1 MLGQL
6 DRRGGLIPPDVLLG
20 RLAPPSRPAAEF
32 AESGPIPYHGAVP
45 MPIIKDVL
53 AKSALN
59 PSKIHD
65 YCLNPYTGCEVN
77 CVYCYAALFM
87 RRYSG
92 HAEPWGGFVDVKVNA
107 PELLRR
113 QLPRARRGMVW
124 ISSVCDPYQPI
135 EKTRGLTRR
144 CLEELLQWQMPV
156 QIQTKSV
163 LALRDIDLFPLFRDI
178 SVGFTI
184 ATDSDETARLF
195 EPGASSVGDRVDAL
209 AELRGR
215 GVRTFAFAGPLL
227 PGDPERL
234 AGLLAG
240 RADRVLIDRLN
251 YAPAIKAF
259 YARHGL
265 GAFLKEEFFLVQR
278 DRLAA
283 ALRRR
288 GTEVEVVF

>member
-1 MLGQL
+1 
-6 DRRGGLIPPDVLLG
+6 
-20 RLAPPSRPAAEF
+20 
-32 AESGPIPYHGAVP
+32 
-45 MPIIKDVL
+45 MPIVKEIL

-59 PSKIHD
+59 PSKIHA

-113 QLPRARRGMVW
+113 QLPRARRGTVW
-124 ISSVCDPYQPI
+124 VSSVCDPYQPV
-135 EKTRGLTRR
+135 EKARGLTRR
-144 CLEELLQWQMPV
+144 CLEELLRRQMPV

-163 LALRDIDLFPLFRDI
+163 LALRDIDLFRRFRDL

-184 ATDSDETARLF
+184 ATDSDETGRLF
-195 EPGASSVGDRVDAL
+195 EPGASPVGERVEAL
-209 AELRGR
+209 AELRAG

-251 YAPAIKAF
+251 YVPAVRAF
-259 YARHGL
+259 YLRHGFE
-265 GAFLKEEFFLVQR
+265 AFLREEFFLLQR

-288 GTEVEVVF
+288 GTEVELVF

>member
-1 MLGQL
+1 
-6 DRRGGLIPPDVLLG
+6 
-20 RLAPPSRPAAEF
+20 
-32 AESGPIPYHGAVP
+32 

-92 HAEPWGGFVDVKVNA
+92 HAE
-107 PELLRR
+107 
-113 QLPRARRGMVW
+113 
-124 ISSVCDPYQPI
+124 PYQPI

>member
-1 MLGQL
+1 
-6 DRRGGLIPPDVLLG
+6 
-20 RLAPPSRPAAEF
+20 
-32 AESGPIPYHGAVP
+32 
-45 MPIIKDVL
+45 MPIIKEIL

-65 YCLNPYTGCEVN
+65 YCLNPYTGCEVR
-77 CVYCYAALFM
+77 CAYCYAALFM

-92 HAEPWGGFVDVKVNA
+92 HAEAWGDFVDVKVNA

-113 QLPRARRGMVW
+113 QLPRARRGTVW
-124 ISSVCDPYQPI
+124 VSSVCDPYQPV
-135 EKTRGLTRR
+135 ERRYGLTRR
-144 CLEELLQWQMPV
+144 CLEELLRWQMPV
-156 QIQTKSV
+156 EIQTKSA
-163 LALRDIDLFPLFRDI
+163 LALRDADLFVRFEDL

-195 EPGASSVGDRVDAL
+195 EPGASPVSERADAL

-234 AGLLAG
+234 AGLLA
-240 RADRVLIDRLN
+240 RAAGRVLIDRLN
-251 YAPAIKAF
+251 YAPSVKSF
-259 YARHGL
+259 YTAHGL
-265 GAFLKEEFFLVQR
+265 DAFLKEEYFLLQR

-288 GTEVEVVF
+288 GVEVEPIF

>member
-1 MLGQL
+1 MAIVKEIQ
-6 DRRGGLIPPDVLLG
+6 
-20 RLAPPSRPAAEF
+20 
-32 AESGPIPYHGAVP
+32 
-45 MPIIKDVL
+45 

-77 CVYCYAALFM
+77 CAYCYASLFM

-92 HAEPWGGFVDVKVNA
+92 HTEPWGAFVDVKVNA

-113 QLPRARRGMVW
+113 QLPRARRGTVW
-124 ISSVCDPYQPI
+124 VSSVCDPYQPV
-135 EKTRGLTRR
+135 ERTRGLTRL
-144 CLEELLQWQMPV
+144 CLEELLRWQMPV

-163 LALRDIDLFPLFRDI
+163 LALRDVDLFSRFKDL

-184 ATDSDETARLF
+184 ATDSDETGRLF
-195 EPGASSVGDRVDAL
+195 EPGASSVGERAAAL

-215 GVRTFAFAGPLL
+215 GIRTFAFAGPLL

-234 AGLLAG
+234 ARLLAG
-240 RADRVLIDRLN
+240 GADRVLIDRLN
-251 YAPAIKAF
+251 YAPAVKAF
-259 YARHGL
+259 YMRHGL

-278 DRLAA
+278 DRLAD

-288 GTEVEVVF
+288 GTEIEIVF